1 MINERILDKAIREIY
16 NGIKSE
22 LRDGEEILFIPSV
35 VHIKENGRI
44 SRIHSK
50 PEIMV
55 IYNRLLEESKEPK
68 VTKDEK
74 YEYLLEMLNADT
86 ILNFLNKNIDE
97 KILID
102 AYNKISEKLEGE
114 E

>member
-1 MINERILDKAIREIY
+1 MINERILDKAIREVF
-16 NGIKSE
+16 NNIKSNLNE
-22 LRDGEEILFIPSV
+22 GEQIIFVPSV
-35 VHIKENGRI
+35 ISMNDKERI
-44 SRIHSK
+44 AMISSH
-50 PEIMV
+50 PEVMAV
-55 IYNRLLEESKEPK
+55 YNRLLEESKEPK